1 MMTFTRRLH
10 GDENGSMVLALM
22 AVIVA
27 GGLMTALVAATVASQ
42 RETRFDTSFNQAVH
56 AAELGLQQALFLL
69 DEDRINAGTA
79 PVDAP
84 MTTPVVNGKT
94 ATWVAVE
101 NPPNSG
107 NWLITS
113 EGTDNGV
120 TRRVQVR
127 AERGRRFPAAIYT
140 EVKLHLTGERT
151 ISSYSGSTLNTGNG
165 DLHSGGTLDPAATIN
180 DGTLDNTPLKLANP
194 ENMRFITDT
203 LDDCAAAGPLQVW
216 RSSTAA
222 TPGLLNLTG
231 AGPHC
236 FSELR
241 FDRDTVVVGT
251 PDSPAV
257 VYVQGL
263 MTFSNKAI
271 VKVAPSCGDPNT
283 CAEAVPRTASAFQV
297 YSAGTSVLFGK
308 NHVITGA
315 YYAPAADCEGN
326 LTMPN
331 TIVYGAL
338 VCNSLKTNGNFELH
352 YDDAISNIKKG
363 AYNKIRW
370 TECRPLA
377 ATETETG
384 DCR

>member
-1 MMTFTRRLH
+1 MTGFARRLQS
-10 GDENGSMVLALM
+10 DENGSMVLALM

-27 GGLMTALVAATVASQ
+27 GGLMTALVASTVASQ
-42 RETRFDTSFNQAVH
+42 RETAFDTNFNQAVH
-56 AAELGLQQALFLL
+56 AAELGLHQALFLL
-69 DEDRINAGTA
+69 DEDRVVSGTSR
-79 PVDAP
+79 
-84 MTTPVVNGKT
+84 TTPPVNNKQ

-101 NPPNSG
+101 EPLDSG

-140 EVKLHLTGERT
+140 EVKLHLTGERI
-151 ISSYSGSTLNTGNG
+151 ISSYSGATLNTGNG
-165 DLHSGGTLDPAATIN
+165 DLHSGGTLDPAATTN
-180 DGTLDNTPLKLANP
+180 DGELDRTPLKLANP

-203 LDDCAAAGPLQVW
+203 LDACAATGPLQVW

-222 TPGLLNLTG
+222 TPGLLNLSG
-231 AGPHC
+231 PGPHC

-251 PDSPAV
+251 PASPAV
-257 VYVQGL
+257 VYVRGL
-263 MTFSNKAI
+263 MTFSNKAV
-271 VKVAPSCGDPNT
+271 VKVAPGCADPAT

-308 NHVITGA
+308 NHVLTGA

-338 VCNSLKTNGNFELH
+338 VCGTLKTNGNFELH
-352 YDDAISNIKKG
+352 YDDAISDIKKG
-363 AYNKIRW
+363 AYNKVRW
-370 TECRPLA
+370 TECRPRTA
-377 ATETETG
+377 GEPITEP
-384 DCR
+384 CR